1 MSALFTILSFI
12 HISYLHFLESDAT
25 KRTKLEGFL
34 AENRTKFIET
44 DTNSVIIKPAAET
57 GRLREN
63 VTRSKKV
70 EYGI

>member
-1 MSALFTILSFI
+1 M
-12 HISYLHFLESDAT
+12 
-25 KRTKLEGFL
+25 